1 MQKINKIPH
10 PLIAIIPVVVLIGF
24 LGVVIAL
31 FGSDSL
37 NGGSQIAL
45 LMGMAVCVCLSMAVY
60 RVSWKTFEQQIKK
73 TLGEVSITLLI
84 LLCVGMLAGSWMIS
98 GIVPTLI
105 YYGVQLMSPQ
115 LFLVSSCVICALV
128 SLLSGSSWTTIATIG
143 VALLGIGHALG
154 MSEAWTAGAIISGA
168 YFGDKMSPLS
178 DTTILASS
186 ATGTDLFVHIR
197 YMMYTTVPT
206 FLITII
212 IFFVAGLGTDS
223 AVEVQVGAYSEGLAN
238 KFNISLWTLLVPI
251 LTGVLIAKRVPS
263 LIVLFASSVMAGIVA
278 LILQPHILCEVAGAE
293 MTSSASMPTV
303 STLTRGLAVT
313 YYGAT
318 AVDTGDASLNELI
331 STNGMAGMLNTIW
344 LILCAMCFGA
354 AMVASR
360 MIESITGV
368 ILRWVRSRVS
378 LVSSTVGTGIFL
390 NITTGDQ
397 FISIVLNADIYKEVY
412 REEGYE
418 SRLLSRTT
426 EDAATVTSVLIPW
439 NTCGMTQ
446 STVLGV
452 PTLTYL
458 PYCFFNLI
466 SPLMSVIVAAI
477 GWKITKRTARSWSMS
492 LHDWACILTASISR
506 LVLRRRRSG
515 TVAARKIWRW
525 LRLWHISMV
534 VSWRSLTVI
543 ANTGIR

>member
-1 MQKINKIPH
+1 MLDSKYKGKIPH

-24 LGVVIAL
+24 LAVAITL

-37 NGGSQIAL
+37 SGGSQIAL
-45 LMGMAVCVCLSMAVY
+45 LMGMAVCVSLSMVVY
-60 RVSWKTFEQQIKK
+60 RTPWKVFEKQIKE
-73 TLGEVSITLLI
+73 TIGEVSITLLI

-105 YYGVQLMSPQ
+105 YYGIQIMSPQ
-115 LFLVSSCVICALV
+115 FFLVSSCVICALV

-154 MSEAWTAGAIISGA
+154 ISEAWTAGAIISGA

-197 YMMYTTVPT
+197 YMMLTTMPT

-212 IFFVAGLGTDS
+212 IFFIAGLGNS
-223 AVEVQVGAYSEGLAN
+223 SGEELQVGEYVDGLDRT
-238 KFNISLWTLLVPI
+238 FNISLWTLLVPL
-251 LTGVLIAKRVPS
+251 LTGVMIAKRVPS
-263 LIVLFASSVMAGIVA
+263 LIVLFASSLLAGVVA
-278 LILQPHILCEVAGAE
+278 LILQPQILCEIAGE
-293 MTSSASMPTV
+293 TMPSASA
-303 STLTRGLAVT
+303 LTRGLAIT
-313 YYGAT
+313 CYGST
-318 AVDTGDASLNELI
+318 TLNTGYAPLNELI

-354 AMVASR
+354 AMVASG
-360 MIESITGV
+360 MIESITRV
-368 ILRWVRSRVS
+368 IVRFVRNRIS

-412 REEGYE
+412 QQQGYE

-458 PYCFFNLI
+458 PYCFFNLL
-466 SPLMSVIVAAI
+466 SPLMSIFIAVI
-477 GWKITKRTARSWSMS
+477 GWRIYKRE
-492 LHDWACILTASISR
+492 
-506 LVLRRRRSG
+506 
-515 TVAARKIWRW
+515 K
-525 LRLWHISMV
+525 
-534 VSWRSLTVI
+534 
-543 ANTGIR
+543 

>member
-1 MQKINKIPH
+1 MEGHSEQTIRMPH
-10 PLIAIIPVVVLIGF
+10 PLVAIIPVLVLIGF
-24 LGVVIAL
+24 LSVVITL

-45 LMGMAVCVCLSMAVY
+45 LMGMAVCVCVSMGVY
-60 RVSWKTFEQQIKK
+60 HVPWRRFESQIKK

-84 LLCVGMLAGSWMIS
+84 LLCVGMLSGSWMIS

-105 YYGVQLMSPQ
+105 YYGVQVMSPQ
-115 LFLVSSCVICALV
+115 FFVVATCIICALV

-186 ATGTDLFVHIR
+186 ATGTDLFTHIR
-197 YMMYTTVPT
+197 YMMLTTIPT

-212 IFFVAGLGTDS
+212 IFFVAGLGN
-223 AVEVQVGAYSEGLAN
+223 VEEAELHVTQYTEGLERT
-238 KFNISLWTLLVPI
+238 FHISLWTLLVP
-251 LTGVLIAKRVPS
+251 LFTGVLIARRVPS
-263 LIVLFASSVMAGIVA
+263 LIVLFLSSVMAGIVA
-278 LILQPHILCEVAGAE
+278 LILQPHILMEIGGGLVQ
-293 MTSSASMPTV
+293 
-303 STLTRGLAVT
+303 GLAIT

-318 AVDTGDASLNELI
+318 AVDTGNASLNELV
-331 STNGMAGMLNTIW
+331 STGGMAGMLNTIW

-360 MIESITGV
+360 MIESLTQV
-368 ILRWVRSRVS
+368 IVRFVRSRVS

-397 FISIVLNADIYKEVY
+397 FISIVLNADIYKQAY
-412 REEGYE
+412 REKGYE
-418 SRLLSRTT
+418 SRLLSRTC
-426 EDAATVTSVLIPW
+426 EDSATVTSVLIPW

-452 PTLTYL
+452 PTITYL

-466 SPLMSVIVAAI
+466 SPLMSIIVAAI
-477 GWKITKRTARSWSMS
+477 GWRIYQTRQEEK
-492 LHDWACILTASISR
+492 
-506 LVLRRRRSG
+506 
-515 TVAARKIWRW
+515 
-525 LRLWHISMV
+525 
-534 VSWRSLTVI
+534 
-543 ANTGIR
+543 

>member
-1 MQKINKIPH
+1 MEKKPH
-10 PLIAIIPVVVLIGF
+10 PLIAIIPVMVLIAF
-24 LGVVIAL
+24 LAVVISL

-37 NGGSQIAL
+37 SGGSQIAL
-45 LMGMAVCVCLSMAVY
+45 LMGMAVCVSLSMAIY
-60 RVSWKTFEQQIKK
+60 KTPWRTFEQQIKK

-105 YYGVQLMSPQ
+105 YYGVQIMSPQ
-115 LFLVSSCVICALV
+115 FFLVSSCIICALV

-154 MSEAWTAGAIISGA
+154 VSEAWTAGAIISGA

-197 YMMYTTVPT
+197 YMMYTTMPT
-206 FLITII
+206 FLITIT
-212 IFFVAGLGTDS
+212 IFFITGLGNTAD
-223 AVEVQVGAYSEGLAN
+223 AELHVGEYTEGLAHT
-238 KFNISLWTLLVPI
+238 FNISLWTLLVPL
-251 LTGVLIAKRVPS
+251 LTGVLIARRVPS

-278 LILQPHILCEVAGAE
+278 LILQPHILNEIAADGGLVK
-293 MTSSASMPTV
+293 
-303 STLTRGLAVT
+303 GLAIT
-313 YYGAT
+313 YFGAT
-318 AVDTGDASLNELI
+318 AVETGNTSLNELV
-331 STNGMAGMLNTIW
+331 STSGMAGMLNTIW

-354 AMVASR
+354 SMVASR
-360 MIESITGV
+360 MIDSITGV
-368 ILRWVRSRVS
+368 VIRFIHNRVS

-397 FISIVLNADIYKEVY
+397 FISIVLNADMYKEVY
-412 REEGYE
+412 RQQGYE

-466 SPLMSVIVAAI
+466 SPLMSIIVAVI
-477 GWKITKRTARSWSMS
+477 GWKIKK
-492 LHDWACILTASISR
+492 
-506 LVLRRRRSG
+506 V
-515 TVAARKIWRW
+515 
-525 LRLWHISMV
+525 
-534 VSWRSLTVI
+534 
-543 ANTGIR
+543 NE

>member
-1 MQKINKIPH
+1 MTKIPH
-10 PLIAIIPVVVLIGF
+10 PLVAIVPVVVLIGF
-24 LGVVIAL
+24 LALVISL

-37 NGGSQIAL
+37 SGGSQIAL

-60 RVSWKTFEQQIKK
+60 RVPWSVFERQIKA

-84 LLCVGMLAGSWMIS
+84 LLCVGMLAGSWIIS

-105 YYGVQLMSPQ
+105 YYGVQTMSPQ
-115 LFLVSSCVICALV
+115 FFLVSSCIICSLV

-154 MSEAWTAGAIISGA
+154 VSEAWTAGAIISGA

-186 ATGTDLFVHIR
+186 ATGTDLFAHIQ

-206 FLITII
+206 FLITIL
-212 IFFVAGLGTDS
+212 IFLFAGQGGGEG
-223 AVEVQVGAYSEGLAN
+223 VELHVSEYTEGLSRT
-238 KFNISLWTLLVPI
+238 FNISLWTLLVPL
-251 LTGVLIAKRVPS
+251 LTGVMIARRVPS
-263 LIVLFASSVMAGIVA
+263 LIVLFLSSLMAGVVA
-278 LILQPHILCEVAGAE
+278 LILQPHILCEIAGGE
-293 MTSSASMPTV
+293 ETFSCNSAPSIT
-303 STLTRGLAVT
+303 TLIRGLAIT
-313 YYGAT
+313 YYGST
-318 AVDTGDASLNELI
+318 AVDTGSSSLNELI
-331 STNGMAGMLNTIW
+331 STSGMAGMLNTIW

-360 MIESITGV
+360 MIDSITGV
-368 ILRWVRSRVS
+368 ILRLVRNRVS

-390 NITTGDQ
+390 NLTTGDQ
-397 FISIVLNADIYKEVY
+397 FISIVLTADIYKEVFHK
-412 REEGYE
+412 EGYE

-458 PYCFFNLI
+458 PYCFFNLL
-466 SPLMSVIVAAI
+466 SPLMSIVVAAI
-477 GWKITKRTARSWSMS
+477 GWKIKQVKPLQEEES
-492 LHDWACILTASISR
+492 
-506 LVLRRRRSG
+506 VLEE
-515 TVAARKIWRW
+515 
-525 LRLWHISMV
+525 
-534 VSWRSLTVI
+534 
-543 ANTGIR
+543 

>member
-1 MQKINKIPH
+1 MIKANTIPH
-10 PLIAIIPVVVLIGF
+10 PLVAIIPVVVLIG
-24 LGVVIAL
+24 LLATAITL

-37 NGGSQIAL
+37 SGGSQIAL
-45 LMGMAVCVCLSMAVY
+45 LMGMAVCISLSMAVY
-60 RVSWKTFEQQIKK
+60 RVPWQTFEQQIKA

-105 YYGVQLMSPQ
+105 YYGVQFMSPQ
-115 LFLVSSCVICALV
+115 FFLVSSCIICAIV

-154 MSEAWTAGAIISGA
+154 ISEAWTAGAIISGA

-206 FLITII
+206 FLITIT
-212 IFFVAGLGTDS
+212 IFFITGLGKTTG
-223 AVEVQVGAYSEGLAN
+223 VELHVSEYTEGLSRT
-238 KFNISLWTLLVPI
+238 FNISLWTLLVPL
-251 LTGVLIAKRVPS
+251 LTGVLIARRVPS
-263 LIVLFASSVMAGIVA
+263 VIVLFASSVMAGIVA
-278 LILQPHILCEVAGAE
+278 LILQPHILSEIATG
-293 MTSSASMPTV
+293 TSPIVNANLSFVNSIK
-303 STLTRGLAVT
+303 GLAIT
-313 YYGAT
+313 YFGAT
-318 AVDTGDASLNELI
+318 AVDTGNASLNELI
-331 STNGMAGMLNTIW
+331 STSGMAGMLNTIW

-360 MIESITGV
+360 MIESITCV
-368 ILRWVRSRVS
+368 IIRFVRNRIS

-412 REEGYE
+412 KQEGYE
-418 SRLLSRTT
+418 TRLLSRTT

-452 PTLTYL
+452 PTLSYL
-458 PYCFFNLI
+458 PYCFFNLF
-466 SPLMSVIVAAI
+466 SPLMSIVIAAI
-477 GWKITKRTARSWSMS
+477 GWKIK
-492 LHDWACILTASISR
+492 
-506 LVLRRRRSG
+506 
-515 TVAARKIWRW
+515 KIKE
-525 LRLWHISMV
+525 
-534 VSWRSLTVI
+534 
-543 ANTGIR
+543 

>member
-1 MQKINKIPH
+1 
-10 PLIAIIPVVVLIGF
+10 
-24 LGVVIAL
+24 
-31 FGSDSL
+31 
-37 NGGSQIAL
+37 
-45 LMGMAVCVCLSMAVY
+45 
-60 RVSWKTFEQQIKK
+60 
-73 TLGEVSITLLI
+73 
-84 LLCVGMLAGSWMIS
+84 
-98 GIVPTLI
+98 
-105 YYGVQLMSPQ
+105 
-115 LFLVSSCVICALV
+115 
-128 SLLSGSSWTTIATIG
+128 
-143 VALLGIGHALG
+143 
-154 MSEAWTAGAIISGA
+154 
-168 YFGDKMSPLS
+168 
-178 DTTILASS
+178 
-186 ATGTDLFVHIR
+186 
-197 YMMYTTVPT
+197 MMYTTVPT
-206 FLITII
+206 FLITIV

-223 AVEVQVGAYSEGLAN
+223 AAEVQVGAYSEGLAN

-293 MTSSASMPTV
+293 MTSPASMPSV

-318 AVDTGDASLNELI
+318 AVDTGNASLNELI
-331 STNGMAGMLNTIW
+331 STSGMAGMLNTIW

-412 REEGYE
+412 RKEGYE

-452 PTLTYL
+452 STLTYL

-466 SPLMSVIVAAI
+466 SPFMSVIIAAI
-477 GWKITKRTARSWSMS
+477 GWKIKRIE
-492 LHDWACILTASISR
+492 H
-506 LVLRRRRSG
+506 
-515 TVAARKIWRW
+515 
-525 LRLWHISMV
+525 
-534 VSWRSLTVI
+534 
-543 ANTGIR
+543 

>member
-1 MQKINKIPH
+1 MEKKPH
-10 PLIAIIPVVVLIGF
+10 PLIAIIPVVVLIAF
-24 LGVVIAL
+24 LAVVISL

-37 NGGSQIAL
+37 SGGSQIAL
-45 LMGMAVCVCLSMAVY
+45 LMGMAVCVSLSMAIY
-60 RVSWKTFEQQIKK
+60 KTPWRTFEQQIKK

-84 LLCVGMLAGSWMIS
+84 LLCVGMLAGSWMVS

-105 YYGVQLMSPQ
+105 YYGVQIMSPQ
-115 LFLVSSCVICALV
+115 FFLVSSCIICALV

-154 MSEAWTAGAIISGA
+154 VSEAWTAGAIISGA

-197 YMMYTTVPT
+197 YMMYTTMPT
-206 FLITII
+206 FLITIT
-212 IFFVAGLGTDS
+212 IFFITGLGNTAD
-223 AVEVQVGAYSEGLAN
+223 VELHVGEYTEGLAHT
-238 KFNISLWTLLVPI
+238 FNISLWTLLVPL
-251 LTGVLIAKRVPS
+251 LTGVLIARRVPS

-278 LILQPHILCEVAGAE
+278 LILQPHILNEIAN
-293 MTSSASMPTV
+293 SASQTFN
-303 STLTRGLAVT
+303 SQFSIFNLIKGLAIT
-313 YYGAT
+313 YYGST
-318 AVDTGDASLNELI
+318 AVETGNASLNELV
-331 STNGMAGMLNTIW
+331 STSGMAGMLNTIW

-360 MIESITGV
+360 MIDSITGV
-368 ILRWVRSRVS
+368 VIRFIRSRVS

-397 FISIVLNADIYKEVY
+397 FISIVLNADMYKDVY
-412 REEGYE
+412 RQKGYE

-452 PTLTYL
+452 PTITYL
-458 PYCFFNLI
+458 PYCFFNLL
-466 SPLMSVIVAAI
+466 SPLMSIFVAAI
-477 GWKITKRTARSWSMS
+477 GWRIKKIPQK
-492 LHDWACILTASISR
+492 
-506 LVLRRRRSG
+506 
-515 TVAARKIWRW
+515 
-525 LRLWHISMV
+525 
-534 VSWRSLTVI
+534 
-543 ANTGIR
+543 